1 MTQLKRFSKIRGLS
15 RRMIA
20 AMKSRRVR
28 WEGNTAR
35 IGEINYYRISI
46 GIPERKRSFGGCR
59 HRWENNIEV
68 DLK

>member
-1 MTQLKRFSKIRGLS
+1 
-15 RRMIA
+15 MIA